1 MQAGQNQ
8 NILNSVHQ
16 VVQSNV
22 SKMYKKIDDII
33 QSAKSFV
40 EEKPQNGQKIVDHI
54 TSYTKYMHKVIEQ
67 IIQSYSVL
75 LESAVFGKN
84 NPINKLLASSKLNDS
99 YDSQSTA
106 AESDEDSSH
115 DISKLLQE
123 FKAEFAQNIERAK
136 NATNKI
142 QSLLTPLVQ

>member
-8 NILNSVHQ
+8 NVLNSVHQ

-40 EEKPQNGQKIVDHI
+40 EENPQNGQKIVDHV

-75 LESAVFGKN
+75 LESAVFGEN
-84 NPINKLLASSKLNDS
+84 NPMNQILPSEFHSKS
-99 YDSQSTA
+99 K
-106 AESDEDSSH
+106 
-115 DISKLLQE
+115 DIAQLLQD

-142 QSLLTPLVQ
+142 QNLLTPLVQ

>member
-8 NILNSVHQ
+8 NVLNSVHQ

-40 EEKPQNGQKIVDHI
+40 EERPENGQKIVDHV

-67 IIQSYSVL
+67 IIQSYSTL
-75 LESAVFGKN
+75 LDGAVFGAN
-84 NPINKLLASSKLNDS
+84 NPMNQILPSEM
-99 YDSQSTA
+99 QSEPRDVA
-106 AESDEDSSH
+106 D
-115 DISKLLQE
+115 LLQA
-123 FKAEFAQNIERAK
+123 FKTEFAQNIERAK